1 MSANSQ
7 NQTTLNAS
15 TDATARLCP
24 SEEIRQNLLQTDASA
39 LRRYNS
45 IEAMSANF
53 EKQASTS
60 RQLGGMAVLPDGTV
74 EIPVVFNV
82 IYKTTAD
89 NLSDAILQEQIDI
102 LNKDYSATNSDITK
116 IPSEFLPVAAGDV
129 KVKFKLAAVNRKQSS
144 KTAGAIQTM
153 L

>member
-1 MSANSQ
+1 MPAHFAITASREVIIGKFRKSKSQ
-7 NQTTLNAS
+7 
-15 TDATARLCP
+15 
-24 SEEIRQNLLQTDASA
+24 
-39 LRRYNS
+39 
-45 IEAMSANF
+45 F
-53 EKQASTS
+53 WS

-116 IPSEFLPVAAGDV
+116 FLQNS
-129 KVKFKLAAVNRKQSS
+129 FL
-144 KTAGAIQTM
+144 
-153 L
+153 